1 MEWNL
6 LERKI
11 DLCRKNLGKT
21 GIVTVVVFVLFILLV
36 IGYAILSVMSDSNL
50 MNLIGFFICLSV
62 GFVFFGLQY
71 RDGQKYESKTHMNF
85 CRLYSS
91 KQLTFKD
98 CQIILDYFQAKER
111 INNFQDFSM
120 YSKYYYAFILPVVI
134 AVCLHWAINGTIRN
148 FNPLTFIL
156 LSVLSFC
163 FIPPIHYCVKSLFKL
178 KSYREEEIMFHL
190 KLLLL
195 LQK

>member
-1 MEWNL
+1 
-6 LERKI
+6 
-11 DLCRKNLGKT
+11 
-21 GIVTVVVFVLFILLV
+21 
-36 IGYAILSVMSDSNL
+36 
-50 MNLIGFFICLSV
+50 
-62 GFVFFGLQY
+62 
-71 RDGQKYESKTHMNF
+71 
-85 CRLYSS
+85 
-91 KQLTFKD
+91 
-98 CQIILDYFQAKER
+98 
-111 INNFQDFSM
+111 M

-134 AVCLHWAINGTIRN
+134 AVGSHWAINGTIRN